1 MTVINFLRTLS
12 ARALEACNLRRPVL
26 LVCLAWMLAMG
37 GASGVQAAKPGSQ
50 QPGATIVISND
61 YGGSVRKRMAET
73 QQINRL
79 GQTVEIRGSVCMS
92 SCTMFLGANSVCVMP
107 ETSFAFHGPYR
118 FFSKLT
124 PLEFDQWSRVIAH
137 HYPSFLRSWYMQ
149 TGRYRSGNPARV
161 KGSELIRHG
170 VAQCP

>member
-1 MTVINFLRTLS
+1 MTVLKFLRTLS
-12 ARALEACNLRRPVL
+12 ACAPETCDLRRPVL
-26 LVCLAWMLAMG
+26 SICLATGLAIG
-37 GASGVQAAKPGSQ
+37 GVSVAQAAQPGSQ

-61 YGGSVRKRMAET
+61 YGGSVRKRTAEV

-79 GQTVEIRGSVCMS
+79 GQSVEIRGSVCMS
-92 SCTMFLGANSVCVMP
+92 SCTMFLGAKSVCVMP

-124 PLEFDQWSRVIAH
+124 SLEFDQWSRVIAN

-149 TGRYRSGNPARV
+149 TGRYRGSNPARV

-170 VAQCP
+170 VAECR

>member
-1 MTVINFLRTLS
+1 MTVLKFLRTLS
-12 ARALEACNLRRPVL
+12 ACAPETCDLRRPVL
-26 LVCLAWMLAMG
+26 SMSLAAGLATG
-37 GASGVQAAKPGSQ
+37 GVSVAQAALPGSQ
-50 QPGATIVISND
+50 QPGATIVVSND
-61 YGGSVRKRMAET
+61 YGGSVRKRTEEI

-79 GQTVEIRGSVCMS
+79 GQSVEIRGSVCMS
-92 SCTMFLGANSVCVMP
+92 SCTMFLGAKSVCVMP

-124 PLEFDQWSRVIAH
+124 SLEFDQWSRVIAN

-149 TGRYRSGNPARV
+149 TGRYRGRSPARV

-170 VAQCP
+170 VAECR